1 MSWIVARTEPLREQT
16 ARRFLELAGFSVYV
30 PYIHERYSKGGRRSK
45 RLRPLFPSY
54 AFVALQNGR
63 WWDARWCVGVAGVI
77 MSGGEPARLGDH
89 IVDEIRSRE
98 RGGAVQLPRRP
109 GLKLGDQVRVVGGV
123 FRDHFGVY
131 AGMKPRQRV
140 EILLQLL
147 GGQQKVMLAQQDI
160 EAVR

>member
-1 MSWIVARTEPLREQT
+1 VA
-16 ARRFLELAGFSVYV
+16 A
-30 PYIHERYSKGGRRSK
+30 
-45 RLRPLFPSY
+45 
-54 AFVALQNGR
+54 
-63 WWDARWCVGVAGVI
+63 VI

-109 GLKLGDQVRVVGGV
+109 GLKLSDQVRVVVGV
-123 FRDHFGVY
+123 FRDHLGVY